1 VSFVLIL
8 LLLTV
13 PSSFSLLANAQ
24 TATSTPSVPTLAV
37 PEFTTKFVNFSS
49 FTPPIDSFNP
59 YTGKNVV
66 NLGYYV
72 ENDSIE
78 LIIKNQPFNSY
89 ISNGQNISL
98 YYNVRFKMHNAENW
112 INIFNGA
119 PYPPQSNAN
128 FTANDFFGSNYT
140 YQIGTQQMSLFPND
154 SVDFQVQAQ
163 AGYFKLEP
171 YMVAGNTSPMGFIDA
186 FTAVISSGWSNT
198 QTVTIPS
205 SFGSSNLIV
214 PELSWLI
221 ILPMF
226 VFMLFVAVIFN
237 RRKTA
242 KAESKETI
250 V

>member
-1 VSFVLIL
+1 MSLVLIF

-13 PSSFSLLANAQ
+13 ASSFSLLANAQ
-24 TATSTPSVPTLAV
+24 TATSIPSTPTLSV
-37 PEFTTKFVNFSS
+37 PEFTINFVNFSY
-49 FTPPIDSFNP
+49 FTPPIASFNP

-66 NLGYYV
+66 QSGYYV

-78 LIIKNQPFNSY
+78 LIIKNQPFISY

-98 YYNVRFKMHNAENW
+98 YYNVRFKMLNSENW

-128 FTANDFFGSNYT
+128 FTAHDFFGSNYT
-140 YQIGTQQMSLFPND
+140 YQIGKQQMSLFPND

-198 QTVTIPS
+198 QTATIPS
-205 SFGSSNLIV
+205 SFGTSNLII

-226 VFMLFVAVIFN
+226 IFMLSVAIVLRYQKTLSSKIF
-237 RRKTA
+237 
-242 KAESKETI
+242 
-250 V
+250 